1 MPRTH
6 YGKSARH
13 EPRYSPKD
21 DISDLKLKIKK
32 LKDRL
37 ASLHECVTQWNR
49 DAHILARSNRLE
61 IMAKIESD
69 AEFEKYSTE
78 SQNQLLDI
86 AMSYLGRDMDPDLFN
101 FVSTKDRHALKT
113 QKTNTRS
120 DKTRDKMVA
129 LYHFEDTLYRKAKQ
143 KRKALEGVGSLSE
156 PLRYLLPDEKV
167 QLYEDDRRHLI
178 NNVKLDDDEGV
189 ADEDTTKIKD
199 LAEQYKNWCD
209 KLSAIHILKTNI
221 WRTGVKGQK
230 KNTESMV
237 QGQKDEL
244 KKAEGAFLLE
254 DQNDSFVTSLLQD
267 NDEWGTSWVR
277 VQDNVPENVLY
288 LNESAQENL
297 RKALWRAADKTNHAI
312 TEIKL
317 KAKDFKKCGI
327 PFLFCSVKIAVKGLG
342 VFEPNSA
349 TAKKILVIQT
359 RKADTVTQALAL
371 VIKNLY

>member
-6 YGKSARH
+6 YGKSARR
-13 EPRYSPKD
+13 EPLYSPKD

-37 ASLHECVTQWNR
+37 AALHECVTQGNR

-101 FVSTKDRHALKT
+101 FVSTKDRDALKT
-113 QKTNTRS
+113 MKKNTRS
-120 DKTRDKMVA
+120 NKTRTNIVD
-129 LYHFEDTLYRKAKQ
+129 LYHFEDTLYRNAKQ
-143 KRKALEGVGSLSE
+143 KRKALERVGSLSE

-167 QLYEDDRRHLI
+167 QSYEDDRRHLI
-178 NNVKLDDDEGV
+178 NNVKLDDEGKV
-189 ADEDTTKIKD
+189 ADADEEKIKD
-199 LAEQYKNWCD
+199 LAEQYKNWCH

-230 KNTESMV
+230 KRTESMV

-254 DQNDSFVTSLLQD
+254 GQNDSFVTSLLRD
-267 NDEWGTSWVR
+267 NGEWGTSWVR
-277 VQDNVPENVLY
+277 VQDE
-288 LNESAQENL
+288 
-297 RKALWRAADKTNHAI
+297 
-312 TEIKL
+312 
-317 KAKDFKKCGI
+317 
-327 PFLFCSVKIAVKGLG
+327 
-342 VFEPNSA
+342 
-349 TAKKILVIQT
+349 
-359 RKADTVTQALAL
+359 
-371 VIKNLY
+371 